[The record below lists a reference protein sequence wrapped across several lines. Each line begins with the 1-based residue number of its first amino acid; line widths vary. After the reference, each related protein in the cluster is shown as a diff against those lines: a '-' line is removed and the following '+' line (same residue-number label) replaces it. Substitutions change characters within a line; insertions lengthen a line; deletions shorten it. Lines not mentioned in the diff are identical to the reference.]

1 MKIISFLTFESGEG
15 ETVLWS
21 TKPISD
27 VYFLLL
33 DGGDTMSGPNC
44 KNSRK
49 NSFKNYL
56 FGIFR
61 LHPSSF
67 ILGQR
72 DAGRRKGIKKKC
84 TRNEYLRHVNT
95 NCEGKKKYNKSQPR
109 IIIFGNCQYF
119 GGILSGSEG
128 NFRISFCIKKWSY
141 VKTRIDYLTDIQQ
154 HFLNFQQRVVF
165 EGYLL

>member
-33 DGGDTMSGPNC
+33 GGGDTMSGPNC
-44 KNSRK
+44 KNSRR

-72 DAGRRKGIKKKC
+72 DAWEKERYKKKNVLEMNIYV
-84 TRNEYLRHVNT
+84 TSIRIVKE
-95 NCEGKKKYNKSQPR
+95 KKSTTKASHELLFLEIVSTSAEFCLEVR
-109 IIIFGNCQYF
+109 
-119 GGILSGSEG
+119 GISE
-128 NFRISFCIKKWSY
+128 
-141 VKTRIDYLTDIQQ
+141 
-154 HFLNFQQRVVF
+154 FLFA
-165 EGYLL
+165 